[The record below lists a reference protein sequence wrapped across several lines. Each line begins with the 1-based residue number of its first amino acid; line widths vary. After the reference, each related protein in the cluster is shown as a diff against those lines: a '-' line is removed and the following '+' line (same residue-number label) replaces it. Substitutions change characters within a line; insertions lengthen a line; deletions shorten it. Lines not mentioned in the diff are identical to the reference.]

1 MHQLVVKRLS
11 IAQLEAAK
19 CFFFCFFDTVHFSTS
34 MLHGYSSKI
43 KLIIYNNIYIQKK
56 QMLKFFNLKLLREF
70 CQAYVSLTFFKK
82 L

>member
-1 MHQLVVKRLS
+1 MHQVVVKLLS

-19 CFFFCFFDTVHFSTS
+19 CCVFFFFDTVYFSSS

-43 KLIIYNNIYIQKK
+43 KLIIYNNVCIQKK
-56 QMLKFFNLKLLREF
+56 QMLKFFNLKLLPEF
-70 CQAYVSLTFFKK
+70 CQAYISLTFFKK

>member
-1 MHQLVVKRLS
+1 MHQLVVKLLS

-19 CFFFCFFDTVHFSTS
+19 CFVFFDTVHFSSS